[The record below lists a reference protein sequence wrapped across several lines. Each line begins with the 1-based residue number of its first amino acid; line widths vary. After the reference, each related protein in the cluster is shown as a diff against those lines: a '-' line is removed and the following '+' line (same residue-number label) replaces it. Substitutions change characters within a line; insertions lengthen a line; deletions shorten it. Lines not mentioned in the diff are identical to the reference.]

1 MSGLISLGTR
11 TMFAAQAQINTTA
24 NNISNANTPG
34 YSRQTVQLE
43 TAGGQFTG
51 AGFFGKGVNISTVQ
65 RAHNAFLSAEASN
78 TAAVA
83 AGDATRL
90 DYLQRMEQA
99 FRMGESGL
107 GFAAGHLLNAFV
119 DVASNPSDASSRQV
133 VLSRVEELASRYRSA
148 AGELTALQ
156 QGISQDL
163 KTSIATVNELTKRV
177 ADLNQQIARVKGL
190 GHEPNDLLDQRDR
203 LVGEISQFLQV
214 TQIPAPDG
222 TVGLFIAGGQRLVLG
237 NDALPLT
244 LVPDAYD
251 NSVLRLGIREG
262 GVDRPLVESSLGGG
276 TLAGMLRFQSQDLPA
291 AINQVGRMAAALAA
305 RLNEQQAL
313 GFDLNGNAGGPLLS
327 TGAPR
332 TLPHAS
338 NTGTAQVTATLTGAT
353 SLEAADYELRF
364 QGGAWQLRRM
374 PEGGWAAYTPGTEV
388 GGVTLAVPAGT
399 PAEGDRFLVQPVRFA
414 ATDLRAALADPNGI
428 AAASPVAAV
437 VDPANQ
443 GTVGVTTLL
452 PKQADPNLAQPLEI
466 VFTSPTNFT
475 IVGPVSGAPST
486 TLVPGEPIRIN
497 GWELTLT
504 GVPQAGDR
512 IEVVSTAAVS
522 GALASN
528 NGNAL
533 ALLDLRDEG
542 MVDGETIANAYA
554 SVLAD
559 VGIRVQGAKA
569 SADMS
574 KAIARDAQAARDNL
588 SGVNLD
594 EEAARLIQFQQ
605 AYQAAAK
612 VLQVAQQVFDTI
624 LQTAGR

>member
-156 QGISQDL
+156 QGITQDL

-203 LVGEISQFLQV
+203 LIGEISQFLQV

-244 LVPDAYD
+244 LVSDPYD
-251 NSVLRLGIREG
+251 NSILRLGIREG
-262 GVDRPLVESSLGGG
+262 GVDRPLVENSLGGG

-291 AINQVGRMAAALAA
+291 AINQVGRMAAVLAA

-327 TGAPR
+327 TGSPR
-332 TLPHAS
+332 TLPHAA

-353 SLEAADYELRF
+353 ALEASDLELRY

-374 PEGGWAAYTPGTEV
+374 PDGGWSAYTPGTEV
-388 GGVTLAVPAGT
+388 AGVTLAVPAGA
-399 PAEGDRFLVQPVRFA
+399 PAEGDRFLIQPVRFA
-414 ATDLRAALADPNGI
+414 ATDLRAALTDPNGI

-452 PKQADPNLAQPLEI
+452 PKQADANLAQPVQI
-466 VFTSPTNFT
+466 VFTSPTTFN
-475 IVGPVSGAPST
+475 IVGPVSGTPST

-497 GWELTLT
+497 GWELTLN

-533 ALLDLRDEG
+533 ALLDLRDET
-542 MVDGETIANAYA
+542 MVQGQTIANAYA

>member
-11 TMFAAQAQINTTA
+11 TMFAAQAQLNTTA

-43 TAGGQFTG
+43 TAGGQFSG

-65 RAHNAFLSAEASN
+65 RAHSAFLSAEASN

-90 DYLQRMEQA
+90 DYLRRMEQV
-99 FRMGESGL
+99 FRLGESGL

-148 AGELTALQ
+148 AGELNALQ
-156 QGISQDL
+156 QGITQDL
-163 KTSIATVNELTKRV
+163 KTSIATVNELTQRV

-203 LVGEISQFLQV
+203 LIGEISQFIQV

-222 TVGLFIAGGQRLVLG
+222 TVGLFIAGGQRLVLS
-237 NDALPLT
+237 NQALALT
-244 LVPDAYD
+244 LVPDPYD
-251 NSVLRLGIREG
+251 NSILRLGLREA

-276 TLAGMLRFQSQDLPA
+276 TLAGLLRVQSQDLPA
-291 AINQVGRMAAALAA
+291 AINQVGRMAAVLAA

-313 GFDLNGNAGGPLLS
+313 GLDLNGNPGGPLLS
-327 TGAPR
+327 TGLPR
-332 TLPHAS
+332 TLPHAA
-338 NTGTAQVTATLTGAT
+338 NAGTAQVTATLTGAT
-353 SLEAADYELRF
+353 ALEASDLELRY

-374 PEGGWAAYTPGTEV
+374 PDGGWLPYTPGTEV
-388 GGVTLAVPAGT
+388 AGVTLAVPVGV
-399 PAEGDRFLVQPVRFA
+399 PAEGDRFLIQPVRFA
-414 ATDLRAALADPNGI
+414 ATDLRAALTDPNGI
-428 AAASPVAAV
+428 AAAAPVAAV

-443 GTVGVTTLL
+443 GTMGVTTLL
-452 PKQADPNLAQPLEI
+452 PRQADANLAQPVQI
-466 VFTSPTNFT
+466 VFTSPTTFN
-475 IVGPVSGAPST
+475 IIGPVSGTPST

-497 GWELTLT
+497 GWELTVT
-504 GVPQAGDR
+504 GVPQPGDR
-512 IEVVSTAAVS
+512 IEVVSMAAVA
-522 GALASN
+522 GAPARN

-533 ALLDLRDEG
+533 ALLGLRDEA
-542 MVDGETIANAYA
+542 MVEGETIADAYA
-554 SVLAD
+554 SVLAG
-559 VGIRVQGAKA
+559 VGIRVQGAQA

-574 KAIARDAQAARDNL
+574 KAIARDAQAARDKL

-612 VLQVAQQVFDTI
+612 VLQVAQQVFDTL

>member
-11 TMFAAQAQINTTA
+11 TMFAAQAQLNTTA

-83 AGDATRL
+83 AGDAARL

-119 DVASNPSDASSRQV
+119 DVASNPSDSSSRQV

-156 QGISQDL
+156 QGITQDL

-203 LVGEISQFLQV
+203 LIGEISQFLQV

-244 LVPDAYD
+244 LVADPYD
-251 NSVLRLGIREG
+251 NSILRLGLREG
-262 GVDRPLVESSLGGG
+262 GVDRPLVENSLGGG

-291 AINQVGRMAAALAA
+291 AINQVGRMAAVLAA

-327 TGAPR
+327 TGSPR
-332 TLPHAS
+332 TLPHAA
-338 NTGTAQVTATLTGAT
+338 NTGTAQVTATITGAT
-353 SLEAADYELRF
+353 ALEASDFELRY
-364 QGGAWQLRRM
+364 QGGAWQLRRI
-374 PEGGWAAYTPGTEV
+374 PDGGWAAYTPGTEV
-388 GGVTLAVPAGT
+388 AGVTLAVPAGA
-399 PAEGDRFLVQPVRFA
+399 PAEGDRFLIQPVRFA
-414 ATDLRAALADPNGI
+414 GTDLRAALTDPNGI

-452 PKQADPNLAQPLEI
+452 PRQADANLAQPVQI
-466 VFTSPTNFT
+466 VFTSPTTFT
-475 IVGPVSGAPST
+475 IVGPVSGTPST

-497 GWELTLT
+497 GWELTLN

-512 IEVVSTAAVS
+512 IDVVSTAAVS

-533 ALLDLRDEG
+533 ALLGLRDEP
-542 MVDGETIANAYA
+542 MVRGETIANAYA

>member
-11 TMFAAQAQINTTA
+11 TMFAAQAQLNTTA

-51 AGFFGKGVNISTVQ
+51 AGFFGKGVKITTVE
-65 RAHNAFLSAEASN
+65 RAHNAFLSAEVAN

-90 DYLQRMEQA
+90 DYLQRMEKV
-99 FRMGESGL
+99 FRLGESGL
-107 GFAAGHLLNAFV
+107 GFAAGQLLNAFV
-119 DVASNPSDASSRQV
+119 DVASNPSDASARQV
-133 VLSRVEELASRYRSA
+133 VLSRLESLASRYRSA

-156 QGISQDL
+156 QGLTQDL
-163 KTSIATVNELTKRV
+163 KTSIATVNELTQRV

-190 GHEPNDLLDQRDR
+190 GHQPNDLLDQRDQ
-203 LVGEISQFLQV
+203 LIAEISQFIQV
-214 TQIPAPDG
+214 TQIPASDG

-244 LVPDAYD
+244 LVPDPYD
-251 NSVLRLGIREG
+251 NSIGRLGLREA

-276 TLAGMLRFQSQDLPA
+276 TLAGMLRIQNQDLPA
-291 AINQVGRMAAALAA
+291 AINQVGRMAAVLAA

-313 GFDLNGNAGGPLLS
+313 GYDLNGNVGGPLLS
-327 TGAPR
+327 TGSPR
-332 TLPHAS
+332 SLPHAS
-338 NTGTAQVTATLTGAT
+338 NTGTAQVTVAITEATA
-353 SLEAADYELRF
+353 LEAADHELRF
-364 QGGAWQLRRM
+364 QGGAWQLRRL
-374 PEGGWAAYTPGTEV
+374 PDGAWSPYTPGTQV
-388 GGVTLAVPAGT
+388 AGITLSVPAGT
-399 PAEGDRFLVQPVRFA
+399 PADGDRFLIQPVRFA
-414 ATDLRAALADPNGI
+414 ATDLRAALTDPNGI
-428 AAASPVAAV
+428 AAAAPVVAAV
-437 VDPANQ
+437 SPANQ
-443 GTVGVTTLL
+443 GTMGVSTLL
-452 PKQADPNLAQPLEI
+452 PKQADPNLGQPLQI
-466 VFTSPTNFT
+466 VFTSPTTFN
-475 IVGPVSGAPST
+475 IVGTVSGTPST

-497 GWELTLT
+497 GWELSVT
-504 GVPQAGDR
+504 GVPQAGDV
-512 IEVVSTAAVS
+512 IEVRSTAVTA

-533 ALLDLRDEG
+533 ALLALRDEP
-542 MVDGETIANAYA
+542 MVGGETLTDAYA

-559 VGIRVQGAKA
+559 VGIRVQGAQS
-569 SADMS
+569 SAEMS
-574 KAIARDAQAARDNL
+574 KTIAREAQVARDEL

>member
-156 QGISQDL
+156 QGITQDL

-203 LVGEISQFLQV
+203 LIGEISQFLQV

-244 LVPDAYD
+244 LVSDPYD
-251 NSVLRLGIREG
+251 NSILRLGIREG
-262 GVDRPLVESSLGGG
+262 GVDRPLVENSLGGG

-291 AINQVGRMAAALAA
+291 AINQVGRMAAVLAA

-327 TGAPR
+327 TGSPR
-332 TLPHAS
+332 TLPHAA

-353 SLEAADYELRF
+353 ALEASDLELRY

-374 PEGGWAAYTPGTEV
+374 PDGGWSAYTPGTEV
-388 GGVTLAVPAGT
+388 AGVTLAVPAGA
-399 PAEGDRFLVQPVRFA
+399 PAEGDRFLIQPVRFA
-414 ATDLRAALADPNGI
+414 ATDLRAALTDPNGI

-452 PKQADPNLAQPLEI
+452 PKQADANLAQPVQI
-466 VFTSPTNFT
+466 VFTSPTTFN
-475 IVGPVSGAPST
+475 IVGPVSGTPST

-497 GWELTLT
+497 GWELTLN

-533 ALLDLRDEG
+533 ALLDLRDEA
-542 MVDGETIANAYA
+542 MVQGQTIANAYA

>member
-11 TMFAAQAQINTTA
+11 TMFAAQAQLNTTA

-43 TAGGQFTG
+43 TAGGQFSG
-51 AGFFGKGVNISTVQ
+51 AGFFGKGVNITTVE
-65 RAHNAFLSAEASN
+65 RAHNAFLSAEAAS
-78 TAAVA
+78 TAALA

-90 DYLQRMEQA
+90 DYLQRMEKA
-99 FRMGESGL
+99 FRLGESGL
-107 GFAAGHLLNAFV
+107 GFAAGQLLNAFV
-119 DVASNPSDASSRQV
+119 DVASNPSDSSSRQV
-133 VLSRVEELASRYRSA
+133 VLSRVEALASRYRSA

-156 QGISQDL
+156 QGITQDL
-163 KTSIATVNELTKRV
+163 KTSIGTVNELTRRV

-203 LVGEISQFLQV
+203 LVGEISQFIQV

-244 LVPDAYD
+244 LVPDPYD
-251 NSVLRLGIREG
+251 QSIGRLGIREA
-262 GVDRPLVESSLGGG
+262 GVDRPLVEGSLGGG

-291 AINQVGRMAAALAA
+291 AINQVGRMAAVLAA

-313 GFDLNGNAGGPLLS
+313 GHDLNGNPGGPLLS
-327 TGAPR
+327 TGAAR
-332 TLPHAS
+332 TLPHAA
-338 NTGTAQVTATLTGAT
+338 NTGTAQVTVTITDATA
-353 SLEAADYELRF
+353 LEATDHELRF
-364 QGGAWQLRRM
+364 QGGSWQLRRL
-374 PEGGWAAYTPGTEV
+374 PDGGWAPYTPGTQV
-388 GGVTLAVPAGT
+388 AGITLTVPAGT

-414 ATDLRAALADPNGI
+414 ATDLRSALSDPSGI
-428 AAASPVAAV
+428 AAASPVVAV
-437 VDPANQ
+437 VSPANE
-443 GTVGVTTLL
+443 GTVGVSTLL
-452 PKQADPNLAQPLEI
+452 PKQADPNLGQPLQI
-466 VFTSPTNFT
+466 VFTSATTFN
-475 IVGPVSGAPST
+475 IVGPVSGTPST

-504 GVPQAGDR
+504 GVPQAGDT
-512 IEVVSTAAVS
+512 IEILSTTTVS

-533 ALLDLRDEG
+533 ALLDLRDEP
-542 MVDGETIANAYA
+542 MVGGETLANAYA

>member
-11 TMFAAQAQINTTA
+11 TMFAAQAQLNTTA

-43 TAGGQFTG
+43 TAGGQFSG
-51 AGFFGKGVNISTVQ
+51 AGFFGKGVNITTVE
-65 RAHNAFLSAEASN
+65 RAHNAFLSAEAAH

-90 DYLQRMEQA
+90 DYLQRMEKA

-107 GFAAGHLLNAFV
+107 GFAAGQLLNAFV
-119 DVASNPSDASSRQV
+119 DVASNPSDSSARQV
-133 VLSRVEELASRYRSA
+133 VLSRLESLASGYRSA

-156 QGISQDL
+156 QSITQDL
-163 KTSIATVNELTKRV
+163 KTSIGTVNELTRRV

-190 GHEPNDLLDQRDR
+190 GHEPNDLLDQRDQLIAR
-203 LVGEISQFLQV
+203 ISQFIQV
-214 TQIPAPDG
+214 TQIPADDG

-244 LVPDAYD
+244 LVPDPYD
-251 NSVLRLGIREG
+251 NSIGRLGLREA

-276 TLAGMLRFQSQDLPA
+276 SLAAMLRVQSQDLPA
-291 AINQVGRMAAALAA
+291 AINQVGRMAAVLAA

-313 GFDLNGNAGGPLLS
+313 GYDLNGNAGGPLLS
-327 TGAPR
+327 VGAPR
-332 TLPHAS
+332 SLPHAA
-338 NTGTAQVTATLTGAT
+338 NTGTAQIAVAITEATALQAT
-353 SLEAADYELRF
+353 DLELRF
-364 QGGAWQLRRM
+364 QGGAWQLRRL
-374 PEGGWAAYTPGTEV
+374 PDGAWTSYTPGTQEA
-388 GGVTLAVPAGT
+388 GITLTVPVGT
-399 PAEGDRFLVQPVRFA
+399 PAEGDRFLIQPVRFA
-414 ATDLRAALADPNGI
+414 ASDLRAALSDPMGI
-428 AAASPVAAV
+428 AAAAPVVAV
-437 VDPANQ
+437 VSPSNQ
-443 GTVGVTTLL
+443 GTMGVGVLR
-452 PKQADPNLAQPLEI
+452 PRQADPNLDEPLQI
-466 VFTSPTNFT
+466 VFTSPTTFS
-475 IVGPVSGAPST
+475 IVGPVSGTPST

-504 GVPQAGDR
+504 GVPQAGDT
-512 IEVVSTAAVS
+512 IEIRSTSAVS

-533 ALLDLRDEG
+533 ALLDLRDEP
-542 MVDGETIANAYA
+542 MVGGETLANAYA

-559 VGIRVQGAKA
+559 VGIRVQGAQA